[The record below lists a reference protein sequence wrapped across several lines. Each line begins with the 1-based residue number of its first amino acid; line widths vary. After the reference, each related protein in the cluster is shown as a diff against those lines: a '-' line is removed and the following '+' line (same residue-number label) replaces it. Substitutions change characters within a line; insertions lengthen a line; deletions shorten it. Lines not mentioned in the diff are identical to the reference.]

1 MTFLETK
8 LLEYFRAC
16 GDKERIAI
24 FETASYLADHHS
36 DLPADLDDVQT
47 SMSAG
52 QIVSLYES
60 MNSEYKFRLARY
72 AQELDTLNNRMTDPA
87 SGPED
92 HPQPTQNLRPHA
104 SYRESPLVITAQ
116 KAIVPKNYQLTTED
130 IYTLYDIIRSD
141 GKHDPF
147 NALCFAFD
155 YGFVKGN
162 RATRRGKVKAL

>member
-52 QIVSLYES
+52 QIVS
-60 MNSEYKFRLARY
+60 
-72 AQELDTLNNRMTDPA
+72 
-87 SGPED
+87 
-92 HPQPTQNLRPHA
+92 PQPTQNLRPHA

-162 RATRRGKVKAL
+162 RATRRGKVKNL